1 MEAVLPDRSFALV
14 ISLLLVA
21 GVARA
26 AEVDPDA
33 LEDPAARYRAQGER
47 VEGQTSDAALLHRLS
62 VARRERDKVGLSLS
76 LRAAQPFAATAAVAQ
91 PVPGNDWINLGPD
104 NADVAQDGPGPVDSG
119 RVRSIVPHPANPDIL
134 YVATAGG
141 GIWKTWD
148 GARTW
153 VPLTDRLGQLGSGAL
168 AMDPNNP
175 DVLAYGFGDP
185 FDVQLHGTGITV
197 STDGG
202 LTWSE
207 PQPQTA
213 SSGTLARQVRDLKFD
228 PLDSS
233 HLVAATD
240 VGLFTSSDFGATWN
254 RAALPSS
261 ADWKAWSVAY
271 VGSSSCGSG
280 RCSHWLAALQHH
292 DASLNLDIGLD
303 LFRSSDS
310 GQTWS
315 RAQLPGVEATA
326 AGRATIAVAP
336 STADDASL
344 SRIYILA
351 ASSMQIA
358 VDTRDVYRSD
368 DGGRTFR
375 GLGVNARGRPLN
387 PTPDVPDLNVLSFQ
401 SWYNQSIAVDPTDP
415 QTVLIGGQL
424 GVIRTRDGGRS
435 WEVVSDWLPLSEEIA
450 LPYIHADFH
459 AISAATYP
467 PASPGGAPVVRFWYG
482 GDGGIF
488 VSDDAHRV
496 SPGQATVS
504 SAMNRGIVSH
514 LVYSVVCPRAEWPDS
529 MQDFVMGGLQD
540 NGTRRRA
547 TSSTTSSGTFDVIF
561 GGDGFGAGVSRAL
574 RPGPTPTPAL
584 IIATTFGGA
593 SFSPIHVSTD
603 GGRTFIE
610 MASGIDTTTLP
621 FKMVIAAEDTP
632 DGDGE
637 TFLTF
642 SNPTSNVPGH
652 VYRIANASAVGPWSK
667 IDGTISTVDGRVLP
681 RFQDVFGVP
690 VQPHGLATH
699 TLHAGVYAMTGSGGA
714 VFITSDT
721 GAHWTAAVP
730 LGTAPGGEQRQIK
743 GAQGADFDWTDSTYK
758 TLWVTSTSEMLFD
771 SAGNVV
777 SQTVPDSYG
786 HLFRT
791 TDGGTSWHP
800 VHGSGLRTL
809 PNVPADVVRVDPHD
823 SQTVYVGTFLGLYV
837 THDGGQ
843 TFDRMGVGLPL
854 AAVTDL
860 CINPVTQTLRVS
872 TYGRGFWEIDQ
883 HAASAGGTRGRGDL
897 DGNQR
902 LDAFDLLDLVRTMG
916 KTNADDGYRQE
927 ADLTGRAA
935 AVDDADLTLFLSR
948 FGGAP

>member
-1 MEAVLPDRSFALV
+1 MAAGAGKWSATGCRCRKRSPSPTSMP
-14 ISLLLVA
+14 ISTPSPRRRIHPP
-21 GVARA
+21 ARA
-26 AEVDPDA
+26 
-33 LEDPAARYRAQGER
+33 ER
-47 VEGQTSDAALLHRLS
+47 RWCASGM
-62 VARRERDKVGLSLS
+62 
-76 LRAAQPFAATAAVAQ
+76 AATAA
-91 PVPGNDWINLGPD
+91 
-104 NADVAQDGPGPVDSG
+104 
-119 RVRSIVPHPANPDIL
+119 
-134 YVATAGG
+134 
-141 GIWKTWD
+141 
-148 GARTW
+148 
-153 VPLTDRLGQLGSGAL
+153 
-168 AMDPNNP
+168 
-175 DVLAYGFGDP
+175 
-185 FDVQLHGTGITV
+185 
-197 STDGG
+197 
-202 LTWSE
+202 
-207 PQPQTA
+207 
-213 SSGTLARQVRDLKFD
+213 
-228 PLDSS
+228 
-233 HLVAATD
+233 
-240 VGLFTSSDFGATWN
+240 
-254 RAALPSS
+254 
-261 ADWKAWSVAY
+261 
-271 VGSSSCGSG
+271 SSS
-280 RCSHWLAALQHH
+280 RTT
-292 DASLNLDIGLD
+292 
-303 LFRSSDS
+303 R
-310 GQTWS
+310 
-315 RAQLPGVEATA
+315 
-326 AGRATIAVAP
+326 IAC
-336 STADDASL
+336 L
-344 SRIYILA
+344 
-351 ASSMQIA
+351 
-358 VDTRDVYRSD
+358 
-368 DGGRTFR
+368 
-375 GLGVNARGRPLN
+375 RGRP
-387 PTPDVPDLNVLSFQ
+387 PSRAR
-401 SWYNQSIAVDPTDP
+401 W
-415 QTVLIGGQL
+415 
-424 GVIRTRDGGRS
+424 
-435 WEVVSDWLPLSEEIA
+435 
-450 LPYIHADFH
+450 
-459 AISAATYP
+459 AA
-467 PASPGGAPVVRFWYG
+467 
-482 GDGGIF
+482 
-488 VSDDAHRV
+488 
-496 SPGQATVS
+496 VS
-504 SAMNRGIVSH
+504 SAMNRGMVSH
-514 LVYSVVCPRAEWPDS
+514 LVYTVVCPRAEWPDS

-667 IDGTISTVDGRVLP
+667 IDGTISTGDGRVLP

-777 SQTVPDSYG
+777 SQSVPDSYG

-791 TDGGTSWHP
+791 TDGGMSWHP

-883 HAASAGGTRGRGDL
+883 HAATAGGTR
-897 DGNQR
+897 
-902 LDAFDLLDLVRTMG
+902 
-916 KTNADDGYRQE
+916 
-927 ADLTGRAA
+927 
-935 AVDDADLTLFLSR
+935 
-948 FGGAP
+948 